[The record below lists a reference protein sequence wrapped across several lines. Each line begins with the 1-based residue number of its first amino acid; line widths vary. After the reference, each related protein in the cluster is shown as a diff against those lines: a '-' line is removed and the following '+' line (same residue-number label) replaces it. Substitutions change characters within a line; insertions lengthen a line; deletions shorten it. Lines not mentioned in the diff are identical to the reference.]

1 MKGEEVSEKRRN
13 NFDLIRLLAALQVAC
28 AHMLFFFG
36 SHPSSAIKSSVV
48 SLLEA
53 FPGVPIFFTISGFL
67 IYASVENSQGRM
79 ANYWRARAL
88 RIYPA
93 LWVCAIG
100 GTIMLWLLGY
110 FSGVAVSKIIFWFMT
125 TVVAG
130 GASLNPDFL
139 RRVPTRVWDGSL
151 WTIAVELSFY
161 LVLPLIFFAARY
173 LKNRRGL
180 ILCAATL
187 ASFGTFIYF
196 DGLNWGDTRNA
207 PILTKVVWFSLLGNL
222 WMFML
227 GSIARHYWR
236 ILHPLLVDKLPFW
249 GISYLAAVL
258 LLNQITVERG
268 YDFWLC
274 AAVLLSKRLIL
285 ALTVLS
291 AAYSYRSASWKFLRG
306 QDISY
311 GLYLYHCVIYNVLLH
326 FHHDSVE
333 AGFVGLATAIGLA
346 WLSWIL
352 VEQPFLRLKKS
363 PRSKPIELGDSRLTI
378 PSASSG

>member
-1 MKGEEVSEKRRN
+1 
-13 NFDLIRLLAALQVAC
+13 
-28 AHMLFFFG
+28 
-36 SHPSSAIKSSVV
+36 
-48 SLLEA
+48 
-53 FPGVPIFFTISGFL
+53 
-67 IYASVENSQGRM
+67 
-79 ANYWRARAL
+79 
-88 RIYPA
+88 
-93 LWVCAIG
+93 
-100 GTIMLWLLGY
+100 
-110 FSGVAVSKIIFWFMT
+110 
-125 TVVAG
+125 
-130 GASLNPDFL
+130 
-139 RRVPTRVWDGSL
+139 
-151 WTIAVELSFY
+151 
-161 LVLPLIFFAARY
+161 
-173 LKNRRGL
+173 
-180 ILCAATL
+180 
-187 ASFGTFIYF
+187 
-196 DGLNWGDTRNA
+196 
-207 PILTKVVWFSLLGNL
+207 
-222 WMFML
+222 MFML